1 MTTFK
6 LDPRLDQDTHLI
18 TKLGLSRILLM
29 NDRRFPWVILVPE
42 RAGVQEIHDL
52 SIEDRAILMEEI
64 TLISKILNVMFK
76 PDKMNVGALGNIVP
90 QLHIHVIARTSKD
103 AAWPG
108 PVWGCGKAEP
118 YDAQALS
125 DFKNRLMV
133 ELQA

>member
-1 MTTFK
+1 
-6 LDPRLDQDTHLI
+6 
-18 TKLGLSRILLM
+18 GLSRALLM
-29 NDRRFPWVILVPE
+29 NDRRFPWIILVPE
-42 RAGVQEIHDL
+42 RGGVREIHDL

-64 TLISKILNVMFK
+64 TLISTTLDGLFK

-108 PVWGCGKAEP
+108 PVWGFGKAEP

-125 DFKNRLMV
+125 DIKNRLMV
-133 ELQA
+133 QLQA